1 LARFAHVPLPGPVL
15 GMALLA
21 VILAA
26 FKRIPDGLATTSDA
40 LLKAM
45 PLFFI
50 PAGVGILTLSETF
63 RAAWLPI
70 VVALVGSTA
79 IAMAVTALV
88 MKAVLKWR
96 GTK

>member
-1 LARFAHVPLPGPVL
+1 
-15 GMALLA
+15 
-21 VILAA
+21 
-26 FKRIPDGLATTSDA
+26 
-40 LLKAM
+40 M

-88 MKAVLKWR
+88 MKAVAKTR
-96 GTK
+96 RIK